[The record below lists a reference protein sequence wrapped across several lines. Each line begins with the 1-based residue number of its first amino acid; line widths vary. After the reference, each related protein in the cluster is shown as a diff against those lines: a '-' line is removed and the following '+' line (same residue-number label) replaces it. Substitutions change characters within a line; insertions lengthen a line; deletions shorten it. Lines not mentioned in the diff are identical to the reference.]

1 MAKITDGIKVI
12 SGKKYSDPARAAQ
25 EIGRRISG
33 YPSGTMGGGLVYGS
47 GKDDISTDSD
57 KDTDK
62 DLPTK
67 TPKRTNTS
75 DLAALLRASASAKQN
90 LTDQIYGNNMAR
102 IGEAYD
108 RIAGNLGGNYESTVS
123 RLKAAR
129 DRSLRDVRAD
139 AESALKQAYANNEM
153 TKRNLDQRL
162 AAMGYNGG
170 ATETSMLRLAN
181 EYANSRGGINNTLNK
196 NIADLNMTYGDN
208 LANALQAYN
217 SAMNQLEMQR
227 MQLENAAEN
236 ARANGSTSNMDISAL
251 LSGSNASYLQ
261 ALQNALANQGAF
273 QYQGAE
279 ATNNY
284 TPGNVQQAN
293 SIENG
298 SNYQKMLAQAQLDAQ
313 NGKSI
318 EDIQRSLYPEVQSGN
333 LTINSLA
340 QLIRQLRAAG

>member
-1 MAKITDGIKVI
+1 
-12 SGKKYSDPARAAQ
+12 
-25 EIGRRISG
+25 
-33 YPSGTMGGGLVYGS
+33 
-47 GKDDISTDSD
+47 
-57 KDTDK
+57 
-62 DLPTK
+62 
-67 TPKRTNTS
+67 
-75 DLAALLRASASAKQN
+75 
-90 LTDQIYGNNMAR
+90 
-102 IGEAYD
+102 
-108 RIAGNLGGNYESTVS
+108 
-123 RLKAAR
+123 
-129 DRSLRDVRAD
+129 
-139 AESALKQAYANNEM
+139 
-153 TKRNLDQRL
+153 
-162 AAMGYNGG
+162 MGYNGG

-293 SIENG
+293 SVENG